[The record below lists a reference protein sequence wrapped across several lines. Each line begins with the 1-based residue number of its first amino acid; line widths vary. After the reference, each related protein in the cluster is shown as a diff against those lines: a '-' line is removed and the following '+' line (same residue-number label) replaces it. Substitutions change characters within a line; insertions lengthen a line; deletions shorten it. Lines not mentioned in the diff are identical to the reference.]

1 MKKVKKM
8 KKMKKSTRVGLI
20 AGGVLALCMV
30 TGCGTPKP
38 VLSICTWSDYIDEG
52 VVQQFEK
59 QNGCRV
65 EIKTFDSNEE
75 MVDSLR
81 AGDSGFDI
89 VTPSSYVIPTLEK
102 EQLIQPLDHTKVPN
116 LRRNF
121 DRSFAA
127 AILDPSFTY
136 NAPYMVTYT
145 GLVYRKDKLPK
156 GVSANTWDVLN
167 NPVLE
172 GRASLLDDMRETIG
186 AALKSLDYSLNTE
199 RKEELDKAVEVALK
213 WRKNAPALDNAQYKD
228 SVASGEWL
236 IGHGYSSD
244 AAQMMR
250 KDPNVGFALPK
261 EGFSIAF
268 DEMVIP
274 VDAPQPDL
282 AHKFINFVYIPKIAR
297 ANVEGVCAAMP
308 VRGVIKLL
316 EPRLRRL
323 VEVDADTFR
332 RGEVLQSIDDKPAV
346 HDMYEAAWERIKAG
360 K

>member
-1 MKKVKKM
+1 MKN
-8 KKMKKSTRVGLI
+8 MKKSTAAAAL
-20 AGGVLALCMV
+20 AGGVFALCMV
-30 TGCGTPKP
+30 AGCGTSKP
-38 VLSICTWSDYIDEG
+38 VLHVCTWSDYIDEG
-52 VVQQFEK
+52 VVRLFEK

-65 EIKTFDSNEE
+65 EIETFDSNEE
-75 MVDSLR
+75 MVDKLKD
-81 AGDSGFDI
+81 GGSGFDI
-89 VTPSSYVIPTLEK
+89 VTPTSYVIPALARED
-102 EQLIQPLDHTKVPN
+102 LIQPLDHAKIPN
-116 LRRNF
+116 LRRFF
-121 DRSFAA
+121 DRSFAE

-156 GVSANTWDVLN
+156 DLSANTWDVLES
-167 NPVLE
+167 PALG

-186 AALKSLDYSLNTE
+186 AALKSLDCSLNSE
-199 RKEELDKAVEVALK
+199 RKEELDKAVEVVLK
-213 WRKNAPALDNAQYKD
+213 WRKNAPALDNAQYKE

-244 AAQMMR
+244 AAQLMR

-261 EGFSIAF
+261 EGFTIAF

-274 VDAPQPDL
+274 TDAPQPEL
-282 AHKFINFVYIPKIAR
+282 AHKFINFLYAPKIAK
-297 ANVEGVCAAMP
+297 ANVEGVCAPMP
-308 VRGVIKLL
+308 VKGVIKQL

-332 RGEVLQSIDDKPAV
+332 RGEVIQSIEDKPAV
-346 HDMYEAAWERIKAG
+346 RDMYQKAWERIKAG

>member
-1 MKKVKKM
+1 M
-8 KKMKKSTRVGLI
+8 KKMNTSTSVASI
-20 AGGVLALCMV
+20 AAGVLALCMV
-30 TGCGTPKP
+30 AGCGTPKT
-38 VLSICTWSDYIDEG
+38 VLRICTWSDYIDEG
-52 VVQQFEK
+52 VVKQFEK
-59 QNGCRV
+59 QNECRV

-75 MVDSLR
+75 MYDSLK
-81 AGDSGFDI
+81 AGDAEFDI
-89 VTPSSYVIPTLEK
+89 VTPSSYMIPLLKK
-102 EQLIQPLDHTKVPN
+102 EELIQPLDHTKIPN
-116 LRRNF
+116 MRRNF
-121 DRSFAA
+121 DRSFAE

-199 RKEELDKAVEVALK
+199 RKEEIDKAVDVVLK
-213 WRKNAPALDNAQYKD
+213 WRKNAPKLDNAEYKD
-228 SVASGEWL
+228 SLASGEWL

-244 AAQMMR
+244 AAQLMR

-261 EGFSIAF
+261 EGFAIAF

-274 VDAPQPDL
+274 ADAPQPDL
-282 AHKFINFVYIPKIAR
+282 AHKFINYLYIPRVAR

-316 EPRLRRL
+316 EPRMRRL

-332 RGEVLQSIDDKPAV
+332 NGEVLQNFDEKPEV
-346 HDMYEAAWERIKAG
+346 RDMYLKAWERIKAG
-360 K
+360 AGADTDK

>member
-1 MKKVKKM
+1 M
-8 KKMKKSTRVGLI
+8 KKMNRPTSVATI

-30 TGCGTPKP
+30 AGCGTPKP
-38 VLSICTWSDYIDEG
+38 VLRICTWSDYIDDG
-52 VVQQFEK
+52 VVRQFEK
-59 QNGCRV
+59 QNECRV

-75 MVDSLR
+75 MCDCLR

-89 VTPSSYVIPTLEK
+89 VTPSSYVIPTLEQ
-102 EQLIQPLDHTKVPN
+102 EELIQPLDHTKIPN
-116 LRRNF
+116 MRKNF
-121 DRSFAA
+121 DRSFAE

-156 GVSANTWDVLN
+156 DLSANTWNVLDS
-167 NPVLE
+167 PALG

-186 AALKSLDYSLNTE
+186 AALKSLGYSLNTE

-213 WRKNAPALDNAQYKD
+213 WRKNAPKLDNAQYKD
-228 SVASGEWL
+228 SVASGDWL

-250 KDPNVGFALPK
+250 KDPNIGFALPK
-261 EGFSIAF
+261 EGFTIAF
-268 DEMVIP
+268 DEMVIAA
-274 VDAPQPDL
+274 DAPQPEL
-282 AHKFINFVYIPKIAR
+282 AHKFINFMYTPRVAR

-308 VRGVIKLL
+308 VKGVLKLL

-323 VEVDADTFR
+323 VEVDSDTFR
-332 RGEVLQSIDDKPAV
+332 RGEVLQNLDDKPAV
-346 HDMYEAAWERIKAG
+346 RNMYLEAWERIKTG
-360 K
+360 E

>member
-1 MKKVKKM
+1 MKDVKKM
-8 KKMKKSTRVGLI
+8 KRSTRMASI
-20 AGGVLALCMV
+20 AGGVLALCMAA
-30 TGCGTPKP
+30 GCGTPKP
-38 VLSICTWSDYIDEG
+38 VLRICTWSDYIDSG
-52 VVQQFEK
+52 VVRQFEK
-59 QNGCRV
+59 QNECRV

-75 MVDSLR
+75 MLDMLKS
-81 AGDSGFDI
+81 GDTGFDI
-89 VTPSSYVIPTLEK
+89 VTPTSYMIPTLVRED
-102 EQLIQPLDHTKVPN
+102 LIQPLDHTKIPN

-121 DRSFAA
+121 ERSFAE

-156 GVSANTWDVLN
+156 GLSVDSWDVFNSPALD
-167 NPVLE
+167 

-199 RKEELDKAVEVALK
+199 RKEELDKAVEVVQK
-213 WRKNAPALDNAQYKD
+213 WRENVPTLDNAKYKG
-228 SVASGEWL
+228 SITSGEWL
-236 IGHGYSSD
+236 VGHGYSSD
-244 AAQMMR
+244 AAQLMR
-250 KDPNVGFALPK
+250 KYPAVGFVLPR
-261 EGFSIAF
+261 EGFTIAV

-282 AHKFINFVYIPKIAR
+282 AHKFINFMYIPRIAK
-297 ANVEGVCAAMP
+297 ANIEGVCAAMP
-308 VRGVIKLL
+308 VKGVIKML

-346 HDMYEAAWERIKAG
+346 LDMYLKAWEQIKAG
-360 K
+360 E

>member
-1 MKKVKKM
+1 M
-8 KKMKKSTRVGLI
+8 KKMKKSTSVASI
-20 AGGVLALCMV
+20 MAGVLALCMV
-30 TGCGTPKP
+30 AGCGTPKP

-52 VVQQFEK
+52 VVRQFEK
-59 QNGCRV
+59 RNDCRV

-102 EQLIQPLDHTKVPN
+102 ELLIQPLDHTKLPN
-116 LRRNF
+116 MRRNF
-121 DRSFAA
+121 DRSFAE

-145 GLVYRKDKLPK
+145 GLLYRKDKLPK
-156 GVSANTWDVLN
+156 DMPANTWSVFD
-167 NPVLE
+167 NPALG

-186 AALKSLDYSLNTE
+186 AALKSLNYSLNTE
-199 RKEELDKAVEVALK
+199 RQEEINKAVEVVLK
-213 WRKNAPALDNAQYKD
+213 WRKNAPKLDNAQYKD
-228 SVASGEWL
+228 SVTSGEWL

-261 EGFSIAF
+261 EGFTIAF

-274 VDAPQPDL
+274 ADAPQPEL
-282 AHKFINFVYIPKIAR
+282 AHKFINFLYIPRIAK
-297 ANVEGVCAAMP
+297 ANVEGVCAPMP
-308 VRGVIKLL
+308 VNGVIKLL

-332 RGEVLQSIDDKPAV
+332 RGEVLQNIEDKPDV
-346 HDMYEAAWERIKAG
+346 RDMYLKAWERIKAG
-360 K
+360 E

>member
-1 MKKVKKM
+1 MKKTDISISVA
-8 KKMKKSTRVGLI
+8 SI

-30 TGCGTPKP
+30 AGCGTPKP
-38 VLSICTWSDYIDEG
+38 VLRVCTWSDYIDDR

-59 QNGCRV
+59 QNECRV

-75 MVDSLR
+75 MVDRLK

-102 EQLIQPLDHTKVPN
+102 ELLIQPLDHSKIPN
-116 LRRNF
+116 MRRFF

-156 GVSANTWDVLN
+156 GLSADTWDVLDSSA
-167 NPVLE
+167 LG

-186 AALKSLDYSLNTE
+186 AALKSLGCSLNTA
-199 RKEELDKAVEVALK
+199 RQEEIDKAVAVALK
-213 WRKNAPALDNAQYKD
+213 WRKNAPVLDNAQYKE

-236 IGHGYSSD
+236 VGHGYSSD
-244 AAQMMR
+244 AIQMMF
-250 KDPNVGFALPK
+250 KDPNVGFSLPK
-261 EGFSIAF
+261 EGFTIAF

-274 VDAPQPDL
+274 ADAPQPDL
-282 AHKFINFVYIPKIAR
+282 AHKFINFVYSPEVAK
-297 ANVEGVCAAMP
+297 ANIEGVCAAMP
-308 VRGVIKLL
+308 VKGAIESL
-316 EPRLRRL
+316 EPKLRRL
-323 VEVDADTFR
+323 VEVDADAFR
-332 RGEVLQSIDDKPAV
+332 RGEVLLNIDDRPAV
-346 HDMYEAAWERIKAG
+346 RDMYLKAWERIKAG

>member
-1 MKKVKKM
+1 M
-8 KKMKKSTRVGLI
+8 KKMDTSTSMASI
-20 AGGVLALCMV
+20 AAGVLALCMV
-30 TGCGTPKP
+30 AGCGTPKP
-38 VLSICTWSDYIDEG
+38 VLRICTWSDYIDEG
-52 VVQQFEK
+52 VVRQFEK
-59 QNGCRV
+59 QYDCRV
-65 EIKTFDSNEE
+65 EVKTFDSNEE
-75 MVDSLR
+75 MCESLR
-81 AGDSGFDI
+81 AGESGFDI
-89 VTPSSYVIPTLEK
+89 VTPSSYVIPLLEK
-102 EQLIQPLDHTKVPN
+102 EELIQPLDHSKIPN
-116 LRRNF
+116 VRRNF

-145 GLVYRKDKLPK
+145 GLVYRRDKLPK
-156 GVSANTWDVLN
+156 GLFPNTWSVLDS
-167 NPVLE
+167 PALE

-199 RKEELDKAVEVALK
+199 KKEEIDKAVEVVLK
-213 WRKNAPALDNAQYKD
+213 WRKNAPKLDNAQYKE
-228 SVASGEWL
+228 SVGSGEWL

-282 AHKFINFVYIPKIAR
+282 AHKFINFVYIPRVAR

-316 EPRLRRL
+316 EPRMRRL
-323 VEVDADTFR
+323 VEVDADTFK

-346 HDMYEAAWERIKAG
+346 RDMYEDAWERIKAG
-360 K
+360 E

>member
-1 MKKVKKM
+1 M
-8 KKMKKSTRVGLI
+8 KKMKKSTGVTSI
-20 AGGVLALCMV
+20 AAGALALCMV
-30 TGCGTPKP
+30 AGCGSPKP
-38 VLSICTWSDYIDEG
+38 VLRICTWSDYIDEG
-52 VVQQFEK
+52 VVRQFEE
-59 QNGCRV
+59 QNDCRV

-75 MVDSLR
+75 MVESL
-81 AGDSGFDI
+81 AGGDSGFDI
-89 VTPSSYVIPTLEK
+89 VTPSSYVIPSLEK
-102 EQLIQPLDHTKVPN
+102 DQLIQPLDHTKIPN
-116 LRRNF
+116 VRRFF
-121 DRSFAA
+121 DRSFAS

-145 GLVYRKDKLPK
+145 GLLYRKDKLPK
-156 GVSANTWDVLN
+156 GMSANTWSVLD
-167 NPVLE
+167 NPAL
-172 GRASLLDDMRETIG
+172 GGHASLLDDMRETLG

-199 RKEELDKAVEVALK
+199 KKEELDKAVEVVLK
-213 WRKNAPALDNAQYKD
+213 WRKNAPKLDNAQYKD
-228 SVASGEWL
+228 SVTSGEWL

-261 EGFSIAF
+261 EGFTIAF

-274 VDAPQPDL
+274 ADAPQPDL
-282 AHKFINFVYIPKIAR
+282 AHKFINFVYIPRIAK
-297 ANVEGVCAAMP
+297 ANVEGVCAPMP

-332 RGEVLQSIDDKPAV
+332 RGEVLQGFDDKPAV
-346 HDMYEAAWERIKAG
+346 RDMYLEAWERIKAA

>member
-1 MKKVKKM
+1 MKKM
-8 KKMKKSTRVGLI
+8 KKMTSVASI

-30 TGCGTPKP
+30 AGCGTSKP
-38 VLSICTWSDYIDEG
+38 VLRICTWSDYIDEG
-52 VVQQFEK
+52 VVRQFEK
-59 QNGCRV
+59 QNECRV

-75 MVDSLR
+75 MCDSLR

-89 VTPSSYVIPTLEK
+89 VTPSSYVIPTLEQ
-102 EQLIQPLDHTKVPN
+102 EELIQPLDHTKIPN
-116 LRRNF
+116 MRKNF
-121 DRSFAA
+121 DRSFAE

-156 GVSANTWDVLN
+156 GVTPNTWDVLDS
-167 NPVLE
+167 PALD

-199 RKEELDKAVEVALK
+199 KQEELDKAVEVVLK
-213 WRKNAPALDNAQYKD
+213 WRKNAPVLDNARYKD

-250 KDPNVGFALPK
+250 KDPNIGFALPK
-261 EGFSIAF
+261 EGFSVAF

-274 VDAPQPDL
+274 ADAPQPDL
-282 AHKFINFVYIPKIAR
+282 AHKFINFMYTPRIAK
-297 ANVEGVCAAMP
+297 ANVEGVCAPMP
-308 VRGVIKLL
+308 VKGVIKLL

-332 RGEVLQSIDDKPAV
+332 RGEVIRNREDKPAV
-346 HDMYEAAWERIKAG
+346 HDMYQKAWERIKAG